1 MNGVRAALI
10 IFNTAVKKTYWLNV
24 QIYCQFI
31 ISHVF
36 FWGGE
41 IILHIVFFGGANQI
55 VLNQISYL
63 NETAQWRSIDWKKA
77 SATVKSA
84 LA

>member
-10 IFNTAVKKTYWLNV
+10 IFNTAVKKYWLNV

-36 FWGGE
+36 FE
-41 IILHIVFFGGANQI
+41 IILHVFFGGGNQI
-55 VLNQISYL
+55 VLNEISYL
-63 NETAQWRSIDWKKA
+63 NETALWR
-77 SATVKSA
+77 
-84 LA
+84 